1 MSSPSD
7 AASCNGS
14 KPSSTGQPSI
24 QSDLAFLQN
33 VLSQEVD
40 ASQPEDVEELL
51 KKLEAAEG
59 LADGMESRLD
69 GIMDNLDKL
78 LGDLGAH
85 EVQADAA
92 TGPDATNTTP
102 DQGSA
107 SHKDKKD

>member
-1 MSSPSD
+1 ME
-7 AASCNGS
+7 
-14 KPSSTGQPSI
+14 
-24 QSDLAFLQN
+24 SDLAFLQN

-59 LADGMESRLD
+59 LAEGMESRLD
-69 GIMDNLDKL
+69 GIMGNLDKL